1 MLRIWDG
8 MVHNFLHSFGR
19 GYRHRCCS
27 DDVRCSV
34 YYPRSC
40 ENGSCLRRIFQRK
53 PNTQNRLICGFNGVN
68 RSGLSIKNNDDISA
82 KITPVFPGNDNIAAN
97 IIAPTAEGYFD
108 LVFDFSDVDVSFKYD
123 INVTA
128 DDTSAVSDLVTT
140 GYSIDGGT
148 RVNFA
153 DFNTPISDT
162 IHLAD
167 NINSRTIRVYVMWN
181 DDPDT
186 ATMNNIDD
194 TASTLKSDSSAV
206 LKVSVAL
213 TQVAQ

>member
-1 MLRIWDG
+1 MKISKKFILVIIACILLALLT
-8 MVHNFLHSFGR
+8 FLISQV
-19 GYRHRCCS
+19 YAKYIT
-27 DDVRCSV
+27 SV
-34 YYPRSC
+34 TGNASIAISRW
-40 ENGSCLRRIFQRK
+40 NIK
-53 PNTQNRLICGFNGVN
+53 VN
-68 RSGLSIKNNDDISA
+68 DLSIKNNDDISA

-162 IHLAD
+162 ILLAD

>member
-1 MLRIWDG
+1 MKISKKFILVIIACILLALLT
-8 MVHNFLHSFGR
+8 FLISQV
-19 GYRHRCCS
+19 YAKYIT
-27 DDVRCSV
+27 SV
-34 YYPRSC
+34 TGNASIAISRW
-40 ENGSCLRRIFQRK
+40 NIK
-53 PNTQNRLICGFNGVN
+53 VN
-68 RSGLSIKNNDDISA
+68 DLSIKNNDDISA

-140 GYSIDGGT
+140 GYSIDGET

>member
-1 MLRIWDG
+1 MKISKKFILVIITCILL
-8 MVHNFLHSFGR
+8 VLLTFLISQV
-19 GYRHRCCS
+19 YAKYIT
-27 DDVRCSV
+27 SV
-34 YYPRSC
+34 TGNASIAISRW
-40 ENGSCLRRIFQRK
+40 NIK
-53 PNTQNRLICGFNGVN
+53 VN
-68 RSGLSIKNNDDISA
+68 DLSVKNNDDISA

-128 DDTSAVSDLVTT
+128 DDSSAVSDLVTT

-148 RVNFA
+148 KVDFA

>member
-1 MLRIWDG
+1 MKISKKFILVIIACILLALLT
-8 MVHNFLHSFGR
+8 FLISQV
-19 GYRHRCCS
+19 YAKYIT
-27 DDVRCSV
+27 SV
-34 YYPRSC
+34 TGNASIAISRW
-40 ENGSCLRRIFQRK
+40 NIK
-53 PNTQNRLICGFNGVN
+53 VN
-68 RSGLSIKNNDDISA
+68 DLSIKNNDDISA

-97 IIAPTAEGYFD
+97 IRAPTAEGYFD

>member
-1 MLRIWDG
+1 MKISKKFILVIIACILLALLT
-8 MVHNFLHSFGR
+8 FLISQV
-19 GYRHRCCS
+19 YAKYIT
-27 DDVRCSV
+27 SV
-34 YYPRSC
+34 TGNASIAISRW
-40 ENGSCLRRIFQRK
+40 NIK
-53 PNTQNRLICGFNGVN
+53 VN
-68 RSGLSIKNNDDISA
+68 DLSIKNNDDISA

-181 DDPDT
+181 DDSDT

>member
-1 MLRIWDG
+1 MKISKKFILVIIACILLALLT
-8 MVHNFLHSFGR
+8 FLISQV
-19 GYRHRCCS
+19 YAKYIT
-27 DDVRCSV
+27 SV
-34 YYPRSC
+34 TGNASIAISRW
-40 ENGSCLRRIFQRK
+40 NIK
-53 PNTQNRLICGFNGVN
+53 VN
-68 RSGLSIKNNDDISA
+68 DLSIKNNDDISA

-140 GYSIDGGT
+140 GYSIDGVT

>member
-1 MLRIWDG
+1 MKISKKFILVIITC
-8 MVHNFLHSFGR
+8 VLLVLLTFLISQV
-19 GYRHRCCS
+19 YAKYIT
-27 DDVRCSV
+27 SV
-34 YYPRSC
+34 AGNASIAISRW
-40 ENGSCLRRIFQRK
+40 NIK
-53 PNTQNRLICGFNGVN
+53 VN
-68 RSGLSIKNNDDISA
+68 DLSIKNNDDISA

-128 DDTSAVSDLVTT
+128 DATSAVSDLVTT

-148 RVNFA
+148 KVDFA

-181 DDPDT
+181 DDPDS

>member
-1 MLRIWDG
+1 ITIARWNI
-8 MVHNFLHSFGR
+8 
-19 GYRHRCCS
+19 
-27 DDVRCSV
+27 SV
-34 YYPRSC
+34 
-40 ENGSCLRRIFQRK
+40 NNK
-53 PNTQNRLICGFNGVN
+53 
-68 RSGLSIKNNDDISA
+68 SIKNNSDISA
-82 KITPVFPGNDNIAAN
+82 AIEPKFDGSTHISPG

-140 GYSIDGGT
+140 GYSIDGET

>member
-1 MLRIWDG
+1 MKISKKFIFVIITCILL
-8 MVHNFLHSFGR
+8 VLLTFLISQV
-19 GYRHRCCS
+19 YAKYIT
-27 DDVRCSV
+27 SV
-34 YYPRSC
+34 TGNASIAISRW
-40 ENGSCLRRIFQRK
+40 NIK
-53 PNTQNRLICGFNGVN
+53 VN
-68 RSGLSIKNNDDISA
+68 DLSVKNNDDISA

>member
-1 MLRIWDG
+1 MKISKKFILVIITC
-8 MVHNFLHSFGR
+8 VLLVLLTFLISQV
-19 GYRHRCCS
+19 YAKYIT
-27 DDVRCSV
+27 SV
-34 YYPRSC
+34 AGNASIAISRW
-40 ENGSCLRRIFQRK
+40 NIK
-53 PNTQNRLICGFNGVN
+53 VN
-68 RSGLSIKNNDDISA
+68 DLSIKNNDDISA

-128 DDTSAVSDLVTT
+128 DATSAVSDLVTT

-148 RVNFA
+148 KVDFA
-153 DFNTPISDT
+153 DFNTTISDT

-181 DDPDT
+181 DDPDS

>member
-1 MLRIWDG
+1 MKISKKFILVIIACILLA
-8 MVHNFLHSFGR
+8 VLTFLISQV
-19 GYRHRCCS
+19 YAKYIT
-27 DDVRCSV
+27 SV
-34 YYPRSC
+34 TGNASIAISRW
-40 ENGSCLRRIFQRK
+40 NIK
-53 PNTQNRLICGFNGVN
+53 VN
-68 RSGLSIKNNDDISA
+68 DLSIKNNDDISA

>member
-1 MLRIWDG
+1 MKISKKFILVIITC
-8 MVHNFLHSFGR
+8 VLLVLLTFFISQV
-19 GYRHRCCS
+19 YAKYIT
-27 DDVRCSV
+27 SV
-34 YYPRSC
+34 AGNASIAISRW
-40 ENGSCLRRIFQRK
+40 NIK
-53 PNTQNRLICGFNGVN
+53 VN
-68 RSGLSIKNNDDISA
+68 DLSIKNNDDISA

-128 DDTSAVSDLVTT
+128 DATSAVSDLVTT
-140 GYSIDGGT
+140 GYSVDGGT
-148 RVNFA
+148 KVDFA

-181 DDPDT
+181 DDPDS